1 MSTFM
6 NNIKSFKEGTRDQFD
21 QFIFDNSKKSVLKE
35 LKDNGIAV
43 DEITEEELSEM
54 IAEEAKNQR
63 EFTKGLAVG
72 STGFALILGLLG

>member
-1 MSTFM
+1 MSTFI
-6 NNIKSFKEGTRDQFD
+6 NNLKSVKESTRDQFD
-21 QFIFDNSKKSVLKE
+21 QFVFDNSKKSVLKE

-54 IAEEAKNQR
+54 VAEEAKTQR
-63 EFTKGLAVG
+63 EFAKGLAVG